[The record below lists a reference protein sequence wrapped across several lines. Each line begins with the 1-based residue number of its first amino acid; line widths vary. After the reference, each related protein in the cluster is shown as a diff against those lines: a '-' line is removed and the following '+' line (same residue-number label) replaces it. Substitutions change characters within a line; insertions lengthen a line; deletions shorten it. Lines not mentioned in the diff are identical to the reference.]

1 MTTRP
6 PTARTPPNLPAR
18 SNTVVAPAPARPAL
32 STPPPSSRGVGTS
45 PPSVFSTSSHGTPP
59 PPPHVAGRRTS
70 AASISLTSDARRNS
84 WFGAAKTERSMTA
97 SSAWSAGSSST
108 ATGGVGSGTAADR
121 RARTATDS
129 TIASTATAADG
140 STAPSTMDA
149 PYPYRRRTK
158 PFFRR
163 RKTHTERL
171 HLETNRLQSRLRK
184 LIEVNANPSLT
195 AAQLKSAEQELVR
208 WERDEDVLSCS
219 QCSTTFSFLVRK
231 HHCRLC
237 GCVVCGRCSSTSA
250 LDVES
255 LRIRLCNACLHVLSA
270 RKRLRDETV
279 PVSELYEEIA
289 NVKRHVDDTIPLLRE
304 TIDVLESTS
313 ATASSGYV
321 VDDEARSKKMRA
333 LATTYK
339 KDLEAMFAE
348 LTQLCQAVS
357 RLPTSTPME
366 AQLHGNLVRGTS
378 DYVQSRMPALNRAAT
393 VLAAYARGI
402 STVSSAPS
410 APSANPNGPSA
421 EAAARAAL
429 EMHHETLIAQYTQ
442 LAYFVHEAT
451 QARRLDDV
459 RTLSA
464 NQDELAQEIVRVEM
478 ELYGQSTFRA

>member
-1 MTTRP
+1 
-6 PTARTPPNLPAR
+6 
-18 SNTVVAPAPARPAL
+18 
-32 STPPPSSRGVGTS
+32 
-45 PPSVFSTSSHGTPP
+45 
-59 PPPHVAGRRTS
+59 
-70 AASISLTSDARRNS
+70 
-84 WFGAAKTERSMTA
+84 
-97 SSAWSAGSSST
+97 
-108 ATGGVGSGTAADR
+108 
-121 RARTATDS
+121 
-129 TIASTATAADG
+129 
-140 STAPSTMDA
+140 MDA
-149 PYPYRRRTK
+149 PFPYRRRTK
-158 PFFRR
+158 PFLRR

-171 HLETNRLQSRLRK
+171 HLEKNRLQSRLRK

-208 WERDEDVLSCS
+208 WERDEDVLICS

-237 GCVVCGRCSSTSA
+237 GRVVCGRCSSTSA

-270 RKRLRDETV
+270 RKRLRGETV
-279 PVSELYEEIA
+279 PVAELYEEIA
-289 NVKRHVDDTIPLLRE
+289 NIKRHVHDTIPLLRE
-304 TIDVLESTS
+304 TIDALEKYVRPCLSRS
-313 ATASSGYV
+313 CATASELALTPVDPSPSSSAAVSSGFI

-348 LTQLCQAVS
+348 LTQLCQAAS

-378 DYVQSRMPALNRAAT
+378 DYVQSIMPALNRAAT
-393 VLAAYARGI
+393 VLAAHARGL
-402 STVSSAPS
+402 STASSAPS
-410 APSANPNGPSA
+410 APASATPNGPSA

-464 NQDELAQEIVRVEM
+464 NQDELAQEIVRVET

>member
-1 MTTRP
+1 
-6 PTARTPPNLPAR
+6 
-18 SNTVVAPAPARPAL
+18 
-32 STPPPSSRGVGTS
+32 
-45 PPSVFSTSSHGTPP
+45 
-59 PPPHVAGRRTS
+59 
-70 AASISLTSDARRNS
+70 
-84 WFGAAKTERSMTA
+84 
-97 SSAWSAGSSST
+97 
-108 ATGGVGSGTAADR
+108 
-121 RARTATDS
+121 
-129 TIASTATAADG
+129 
-140 STAPSTMDA
+140 MDA

-158 PFFRR
+158 PFLRR

-195 AAQLKSAEQELVR
+195 AAQLKAAEQELVR

-237 GCVVCGRCSSTSA
+237 GRVVCGRCSSTSA

-255 LRIRLCNACLHVLSA
+255 LHIRLCNACLHVLSA
-270 RKRLRDETV
+270 RKRLRGETV
-279 PVSELYEEIA
+279 PVAELYEEIA
-289 NVKRHVDDTIPLLRE
+289 NIKRHVHDTIPLLRE
-304 TIDVLESTS
+304 TIDVLENSS
-313 ATASSGYV
+313 AAASSGFM

-366 AQLHGNLVRGTS
+366 AQLNGNLVRGTS
-378 DYVQSRMPALNRAAT
+378 DYVQSHMPALNRAAT
-393 VLAAYARGI
+393 VLAAHARGI
-402 STVSSAPS
+402 STGSSAPTAPVS
-410 APSANPNGPSA
+410 ATPSGPSA

-464 NQDELAQEIVRVEM
+464 NQDELAQEIVRVET